1 MNPFVREITS
11 FINEH
16 IRVEFQTELSI
27 GEIERL
33 LEIPPAP
40 RMGDYAFPCFI
51 LSKRV
56 KRPPILISDTI
67 AQRFTHGEYLH
78 KVVATGPYLN
88 FFVQRD
94 KFIKTVLNNISKERD
109 CFGRSDEGKGK
120 TIVIDYSSPNIAKHL
135 AVHHL
140 RSAVIG
146 NAIYKLYSAM
156 GYKCIGINHLGDW
169 GTQFGELIVA
179 YKRWGG
185 NIYAS
190 SMDINFLYKLYVKYH
205 QEAENDGSLE
215 DEARE
220 WFRRL
225 EKGDNEAKRLWQL
238 FKDISLKEFERV
250 YMMLGIRFDFYTG
263 ESFYNEMLES
273 TVQRIKKAGILEVSK
288 DALIVNLDKY
298 GMPPCLIRKKDEAS
312 LYATRDICAAEYRK
326 KEFGF
331 HKSLYVVGAEQ
342 RLHFQ
347 QVLKTLELMGYE
359 WAKDC
364 VHIDFGL
371 VKFKD
376 EKMSTRRGK
385 VVLLEELLKEAI
397 DRAKG
402 IIEDKNPDLENKEEV
417 ANRVGIGAIIFA
429 DLKSKRIK
437 DVNFDWDEILD
448 FDGETGPYVQYTHAR
463 LRSVIRK
470 YGKEINSNPDLSL
483 LNEDDEFL
491 LVRRLEQFPVIIN
504 MAAEHFEPSL
514 LVNHLLEICSA
525 LNRYYNHCRIIT
537 TNNTALTE
545 ARVFLIDCVRQVIKN
560 GLLILGLE
568 MPERM

>member
-1 MNPFVREITS
+1 MNPFVKEITS
-11 FINEH
+11 FINEQ
-16 IRVEFQTELSI
+16 IRVEFHTELST
-27 GEIERL
+27 GEIEGL
-33 LEIPPAP
+33 LEIPPDP
-40 RMGDYAFPCFI
+40 KMGDYAFPCFI
-51 LSKRV
+51 PSKRI
-56 KRPPILISDTI
+56 KRSPALISDAI

-78 KVVATGPYLN
+78 KVVAVGPYLN

-94 KFIKTVLNNISKERD
+94 KFIKTALNDISKEKD
-109 CFGRSDEGKGK
+109 GFGRTEEGGGK

-135 AVHHL
+135 AVHHM

-146 NAIYKLYSAM
+146 NAIYKLYSAI
-156 GYKCIGINHLGDW
+156 GYRCVGINHLGDW
-169 GTQFGELIVA
+169 GTQFGQLIAA
-179 YKRWGG
+179 YKKWGG
-185 NIYAS
+185 DICAS
-190 SMDINFLYKLYVKYH
+190 SMDIDSLYKLYVKYH

-225 EKGDNEAKRLWQL
+225 EKGDNEARRLWQL

-250 YMMLGIRFDFYTG
+250 YRMLGIRFDFYTG

-273 TVQRIKKAGILEVSK
+273 TVNRIKEAGILEKSK
-288 DALIVNLDKY
+288 EALIVNLDKY
-298 GMPPCLIRKKDEAS
+298 AMPPCLIRKKDDAS

-331 HKSLYVVGAEQ
+331 HKSVYVVGAEQ

-385 VVLLEELLKEAI
+385 IVLLEDLLKEAI
-397 DRAKG
+397 DRAKR
-402 IIEDKNPDLENKEEV
+402 IIEDKNPELENKEEV
-417 ANRVGIGAIIFA
+417 ANAVGIGAIIFA

-437 DVNFDWDEILD
+437 DVNFDWDEILN

-463 LRSVIRK
+463 LCSVIRK
-470 YGKEINSNPDLSL
+470 YGKEINRNPDISL
-483 LNEDDEFL
+483 LKEEDEFL
-491 LVRRLEQFPVIIN
+491 LVKRLEQFPATIK
-504 MAAEHFEPSL
+504 MAAELFEPSV
-514 LVNHLLEICSA
+514 LVSHLLEICSA

-537 TNNTALTE
+537 TNIALTE

-568 MPERM
+568 TPERM